1 MKLDDWDELDVD
13 ELWESYVEGARDQSE
28 QFGYEV
34 RPLRWIIPP
43 TLDRDGA
50 VAYYAFEVKFGEEDP
65 LVNMVIY
72 DFGRY
77 GYQEMTMVQLSDAFP
92 AANAGAIAT
101 QIAGAFQFGPQSDY
115 GDFQEGD
122 TVAAVGAA
130 GLIAAALGV
139 KFGKGFLVVALL
151 FLKKFWFLALVIPA
165 LAWKRIRG
173 LFGGGAQEA

>member
-1 MKLDDWDELDVD
+1 
-13 ELWESYVEGARDQSE
+13 
-28 QFGYEV
+28 
-34 RPLRWIIPP
+34 
-43 TLDRDGA
+43 
-50 VAYYAFEVKFGEEDP
+50 
-65 LVNMVIY
+65 
-72 DFGRY
+72 
-77 GYQEMTMVQLSDAFP
+77 MVQLSDAFP

-151 FLKKFWFLALVIPA
+151 FLKKFWFLALILPA
-165 LAWKRIRG
+165 LAWKWIRG
-173 LFGGGAQEA
+173 WFGRGAQEA

>member
-1 MKLDDWDELDVD
+1 
-13 ELWESYVEGARDQSE
+13 
-28 QFGYEV
+28 
-34 RPLRWIIPP
+34 
-43 TLDRDGA
+43 
-50 VAYYAFEVKFGEEDP
+50 
-65 LVNMVIY
+65 
-72 DFGRY
+72 
-77 GYQEMTMVQLSDAFP
+77 MVQLSSDFP
-92 AANAGAIAT
+92 VGNAQAIAT

-122 TVAAVGAA
+122 EVAAVGAA

-173 LFGGGAQEA
+173 LFAGSAQEA